1 MLYIYDILVNFMD
14 GNRIYEFFEW
24 DYKDVIEHIRKIPAI
39 RVDQRTFY
47 DLLNNEVKVDQEFL
61 KLIKDKT
68 YTYKEGIEYAL
79 IISNLERC
87 YALEFNSRGEI
98 VYKSSLLIDE
108 EDDIIECS
116 RKLEEF
122 KVEYTLMGEYTLD
135 NKRFTRREE
144 VDRNLLKR
152 EIITTY
158 ENKNYEKLVYL
169 YEEAYGRDNSC
180 IDEKYNKL
188 LDDIDQNFPSNLKK
202 IVQIIRLTTKKRK
215 AI

>member
-24 DYKDVIEHIRKIPAI
+24 DYKDIIEHIRKIPAI
-39 RVDQRTFY
+39 RVDQKTFR
-47 DLLNNEVKVDQEFL
+47 DLLNYEVRVDQEFL
-61 KLIKDKT
+61 RLIKDKT

-98 VYKSSLLIDE
+98 IYKSSLLIDE

-116 RKLEEF
+116 RKLDEF
-122 KVEYTLMGEYTLD
+122 KIGYTLVKQHTLD
-135 NKRFTRREE
+135 KDYFTRREE

-152 EIITTY
+152 EIISTY
-158 ENKNYEKLVYL
+158 ENKDYEKLVYL
-169 YEEAYGRDNSC
+169 YEEAYGRDNSD
-180 IDEKYNKL
+180 IDEKYKKL
-188 LDDIDQNFPSNLKK
+188 INDIDEVFSINLKK
-202 IVQIIRLTTKKRK
+202 IVQIIRLTNKKRK

>member
-1 MLYIYDILVNFMD
+1 MLYIYDILLNFMD

-24 DYKDVIEHIRKIPAI
+24 DYKDLIEHIRKIPAI
-39 RVDQRTFY
+39 RVDQKTFR
-47 DLLNNEVKVDQEFL
+47 DLLNNEVRVDQDFL

-68 YTYKEGIEYAL
+68 YTYKEKIDYAV

-87 YALEFNSRGEI
+87 YALELNSRGEVI
-98 VYKSSLLIDE
+98 YRSSLLIDE

-116 RKLEEF
+116 RKLDEF
-122 KVEYTLMGEYTLD
+122 KVGYTIVKQHDLEKD
-135 NKRFTRREE
+135 CFTRREE

-152 EIITTY
+152 EIMATY
-158 ENKNYEKLVYL
+158 ENKNYEKLIYL

-180 IDEKYNKL
+180 IDEKYQKL
-188 LDDIDQNFPSNLKK
+188 INDIDEIFSTNLKK
-202 IVQIIRLTTKKRK
+202 IVQIIRLTNKKRK

>member
-122 KVEYTLMGEYTLD
+122 KVGYTLMGEYTLD

>member
-24 DYKDVIEHIRKIPAI
+24 DYKDIIEHIRKIPAI
-39 RVDQRTFY
+39 RVDQKTFY
-47 DLLNNEVKVDQEFL
+47 DLLNHEVKVDQEFL

-87 YALEFNSRGEI
+87 YALEFNSRGEV

-122 KVEYTLMGEYTLD
+122 KVGYTLTRDYILD
-135 NKRFTRREE
+135 KKCFTRREE
-144 VDRNLLKR
+144 MDRNLLRR
-152 EIITTY
+152 EIISTY
-158 ENKNYEKLVYL
+158 ENRDYEKLAYL
-169 YEEAYGRDNSC
+169 YEEAYGRDSSC
-180 IDEKYNKL
+180 VDEKYNKL
-188 LDDIDQNFPSNLKK
+188 LNDIDQTFSANLKK
-202 IVQIIRLTTKKRK
+202 IVQIIRLTNKKRK